1 MAGAAAPCCSAWP
14 PCPSPPR
21 HWPNR
26 ASARSASLT
35 QLTVRGNTDKVLE
48 LARVF
53 KTERSKLYHAAP
65 TKPQAAPKPALHNL
79 DDSELNN
86 HSISARA
93 RL

>member
-1 MAGAAAPCCSAWP
+1 MPLARLVHATCTPTEQYV
-14 PCPSPPR
+14 
-21 HWPNR
+21 
-26 ASARSASLT
+26 ARSASLT